1 VTCVLCGRDRDD
13 QRHGEDGHK
22 PMILPDRLVGV
33 EREPLPIS
41 SSELQK
47 LLETSKG
54 E

>member
-22 PMILPDRLVGV
+22 PMILPDRYSGT
-33 EREPLPIS
+33 ERGPIS
-41 SSELQK
+41 ASELAK

-54 E
+54 D